1 MEVDM
6 KRGLFIFVSL
16 ATVALMCSACMEETT
31 PEPLIESEPTS
42 PVQEKMEPTGEPG
55 PEKVVLGMQEDA
67 FCYNGPGEFYDV
79 EGMLAPGQHFE
90 ALGINAAANWFEI
103 DPTAI
108 INPEPPGRPINEM
121 IDPESPHSPRCWVPA
136 GSVETRGDVSRL
148 PVVLSPRLGVVAET
162 GCFSGPG
169 NYYRLNGMLKPD
181 QFFDILGVDHEIPGT
196 DEGGAEIDDDVT
208 WFQID
213 PTAVVD
219 PTPPLSPLNES
230 FGECT
235 SYAQAV
241 PRCWVPG
248 ASVVTSGSLATLPV
262 IEIPKLGVIE
272 QSECYAGPNEKL
284 KLVSSLIP
292 EQYFRI
298 IAIDRQVEKEG
309 SGNAGIDDD
318 ITWFEI
324 DPTAI
329 IDPTPPSSNT
339 ELSPQPDPPGSQ
351 FHTHCWVK
359 GTGVETSGDL
369 SNLPVALVPR
379 MAVFE
384 DTACHAGPKNA
395 FMSTGLLNSGS
406 MVEILG
412 VDAPVNWI
420 DDDVTWAENGWN
432 QIDDDVTWLQIDP
445 AALIDPTPPHSPINR
460 IMDPDSP
467 HSPRCWVPINRVA
480 ACGNLTLLPVVTVRT
495 ITLPTE
501 TPSSQGGKKPSC
513 SSYTTQTECNAHSN
527 DGCSW
532 NANLSKCIKN

>member
-1 MEVDM
+1 M
-6 KRGLFIFVSL
+6 KKALFIFASL
-16 ATVALMCSACMEETT
+16 ATITILCTACMEETT
-31 PEPLIESEPTS
+31 PTPLVESEPTS
-42 PVQEKMEPTGEPG
+42 PVQENAEPTGEPG
-55 PEKVVLGMQEDA
+55 PEKVVLGVREDA
-67 FCYNGPGEFYDV
+67 FCYNGPRQTNAV
-79 EGMLAPGQHFE
+79 NRLLAPGQFFE
-90 ALGINAAANWFEI
+90 ALAINADANWFEI
-103 DPTAI
+103 DPNAI
-108 INPEPPGRPINEM
+108 IDPDPPGSSGTELV
-121 IDPESPHSPRCWVPA
+121 DPSPPHSPRCWVPA
-136 GSVETRGDVSRL
+136 GSVETSGDISKL
-148 PVVLSPRLGVVAET
+148 PVIQVPRLGVVAET
-162 GCFSGPG
+162 GCYSGPG

-219 PTPPLSPLNES
+219 PNPPHSPLNES

-248 ASVVTSGSLATLPV
+248 TNVLTSGNIATLPV
-262 IEIPKLGVIE
+262 IEMPKLGVIE
-272 QSECYAGPNEKL
+272 PAGCYTGPSKKL
-284 KLVSSLIP
+284 KLVSSLLP
-292 EQYFRI
+292 EQYFKI
-298 IAIDRQVEKEG
+298 IAIDDDVTWQGEG
-309 SGNAGIDDD
+309 STGIDDD

-329 IDPTPPSSNT
+329 IDPSPPDSNT

-351 FHTHCWVK
+351 NNEHCWVN
-359 GTGVETSGDL
+359 GGGVETSGDL

-395 FMSTGLLNSGS
+395 FMMTGQLPAGS
-406 MVEILG
+406 IFEILG

-445 AALIDPTPPHSPINR
+445 AAIVDPEPPHSPINGL
-460 IMDPDSP
+460 MDPDPP

-480 ACGNLTLLPVVTVRT
+480 ACGNLTLLPVITVRT

-513 SSYTTQTECNAHSN
+513 SSYTTQSECNAHAN